1 MTFTYCESVLPCFFD
16 AIWTC
21 LDMFSIHVLTR
32 FRYKWSQMQK
42 VFFTKFFLMFLELL
56 TLKKKTFLPLNFS
69 HRGSVVSFYSED
81 AKGMFINS
89 LGIVPY
95 LYTVFVRKIVLFIL
109 WKFYAYIF
117 PKQKKTCSKKRKNFV
132 KKNLHVYFKKLTT
145 KTDIMKSKWIE
156 K

>member
-56 TLKKKTFLPLNFS
+56 ALKKNIFPPKFLTQ
-69 HRGSVVSFYSED
+69 RVGSF
-81 AKGMFINS
+81 FIFRRCGGYVHKDFRYCSIFIYCLCKKN
-89 LGIVPY
+89 
-95 LYTVFVRKIVLFIL
+95 VLFIL

-117 PKQKKTCSKKRKNFV
+117 PK
-132 KKNLHVYFKKLTT
+132 KKLF
-145 KTDIMKSKWIE
+145 KIE
-156 K
+156 KEFCEKKFACVL